1 MDWLKEAIK
10 NYDKLSESEQAHVDA
25 AIDSMDDR
33 RLLMSI
39 EKLNEL
45 ADKKWDLEA
54 AVRKVNDETKVIKYD
69 NIPSEIYL
77 KVTNIA
83 EEVGMDVSDSS
94 ELEWKIKEVR
104 EAVNALES
112 AIYNFVEP
120 FEDELR
126 TVECDYDEL
135 EMDMEDQDF
144 GLASVS

>member
-1 MDWLKEAIK
+1 
-10 NYDKLSESEQAHVDA
+10 
-25 AIDSMDDR
+25 
-33 RLLMSI
+33 MSI

-45 ADKKWDLEA
+45 ADKKWDFEA

-83 EEVGMDVSDSS
+83 EELGMDVSDSS
-94 ELEWKIKEVR
+94 DLEWKIKEVR

-112 AIYNFVEP
+112 AVYNLVEP
-120 FEDELR
+120 FEEALR
-126 TVECDYDEL
+126 TAECDYDEL

>member
-1 MDWLKEAIK
+1 
-10 NYDKLSESEQAHVDA
+10 
-25 AIDSMDDR
+25 
-33 RLLMSI
+33 MSI

-54 AVRKVNDETKVIKYD
+54 AVRKVNDETKVFKYD

-112 AIYNFVEP
+112 AIYNLVEP